1 MMSSIIPLTTTQA
14 LWLTVITIIFF
25 LDYTGSLLEVPG
37 RNLGGIINFNEPL
50 SCHSSN

>member
-1 MMSSIIPLTTTQA
+1 MDDELNYSLTKTQP
-14 LWLTVITIIFF
+14 LWLTVITII